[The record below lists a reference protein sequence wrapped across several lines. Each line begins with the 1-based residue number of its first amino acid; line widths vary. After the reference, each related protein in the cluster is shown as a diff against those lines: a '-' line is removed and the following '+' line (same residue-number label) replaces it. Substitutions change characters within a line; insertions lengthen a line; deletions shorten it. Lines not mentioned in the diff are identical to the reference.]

1 MRYLPFIAGKP
12 DGSREG
18 RHSSAAIGEPGAV
31 CFVFSVVRD
40 IASIAMSWAL
50 EPIGRKPM
58 ASGPPVHGR
67 ELSVEETAA
76 TFRGASSV
84 PPQTCYG
91 GKRNANGI
99 KCRVSANL
107 LLLQASRWEGRVFEG
122 STTTTEH
129 NYAGNFDIGAEARH
143 IEAGK
148 LEVTQGAGTHL
159 FGGMQRERADCGR
172 LGGFKATL

>member
-91 GKRNANGI
+91 GKRKANGI

-107 LLLQASRWEGRVFEG
+107 LLLQASRWEGRVFRDQQPQR
-122 STTTTEH
+122 STTMPAISTSAPKLAILRQVSSRSRKAPELI
-129 NYAGNFDIGAEARH
+129 YSGACS
-143 IEAGK
+143 G
-148 LEVTQGAGTHL
+148 
-159 FGGMQRERADCGR
+159 RERTA
-172 LGGFKATL
+172 GG